1 MSTSTHGQDAH
12 ATKTHVVKFFMN
24 RPLTIIIVSLLAGC
38 KAATTTA
45 PQQKTESAPSQTS
58 QADAGMTRDLVGKSC
73 RVSLRRDALG
83 MSAPGYAE
91 PMAPMI
97 GGHSALLSGTVEKL
111 TSSWL
116 VLRSDSKTYWI
127 PTSAILMI
135 ETASK

>member
-1 MSTSTHGQDAH
+1 MPMPRRR
-12 ATKTHVVKFFMN
+12 HVVKFFMN

-58 QADAGMTRDLVGKSC
+58 QANAWMARDLVGKSC

-97 GGHSALLSGTVEKL
+97 GGDSAPLPGPGEK
-111 TSSWL
+111 
-116 VLRSDSKTYWI
+116 V
-127 PTSAILMI
+127 
-135 ETASK
+135 TASRPG

>member
-1 MSTSTHGQDAH
+1 MA
-12 ATKTHVVKFFMN
+12 
-24 RPLTIIIVSLLAGC
+24 
-38 KAATTTA
+38 
-45 PQQKTESAPSQTS
+45 
-58 QADAGMTRDLVGKSC
+58 RDLVGKTC

-111 TSSWL
+111 TANWL
-116 VLRSDSKTYWI
+116 LLRSESKTYWI

-135 ETASK
+135 ETRSDEK